1 MVRKLVAGVLL
12 ALPLVVTASSGGEH
26 LEQANTNINSQASL
40 QRGAQLFSN
49 YCLSCHSASY
59 VRYRRLAD
67 DLGLTEAQVLDNLA
81 PTTEKIDDMM
91 VVAMLP
97 EDAETWFGV
106 APPDLTLVARSR
118 GVDWLY
124 TFLKSFYLDDERPTG
139 WNNVLFD
146 NTAMPNPLWQL
157 QGIQAAVFEERAG
170 HASLAGSKLVYAQTE
185 HVLSGL
191 EIIEE
196 GIMTE
201 EEFDQAVN
209 DLVTFLE
216 YIAEPSRIKRES
228 VGIWVLL
235 FLAVFTLFA
244 YFMYKDYWRDVK

>member
-1 MVRKLVAGVLL
+1 MVRTFIVSVLL
-12 ALPLVVTASSGGEH
+12 ALPLVVTASSGGGH
-26 LEQANTNINSQASL
+26 LEQANTNIKNQASL

-67 DLGLTEAQVLDNLA
+67 DLGLTEDQVLQNLA
-81 PTTEKIDDMM
+81 PTTENIDDMM

-97 EDAETWFGV
+97 EDAEDWFGV
-106 APPDLTLVARSR
+106 APPDLSLVARSR

-124 TFLKSFYLDDERPTG
+124 TFLKSFYMDETRPTG
-139 WNNVLFD
+139 WNNALFE

-157 QGIQAAVFEERAG
+157 QGIQAAVFEERHG
-170 HASLAGSKLVYAQTE
+170 QASLVGAQLVKAQTE
-185 HVLSGL
+185 TVLSGL
-191 EIIEE
+191 EIVEE

-201 EEFDQAVN
+201 QEFSQAVS

-216 YIAEPSRIKRES
+216 YIAEPSRIQRES

-235 FLAVFTLFA
+235 FLALFTFLA
-244 YFMYKDYWRDVK
+244 YFMYKEYWRDVT

>member
-1 MVRKLVAGVLL
+1 MARQFVATLLLV
-12 ALPLVVTASSGGEH
+12 LPLAVAASSGGGELEH
-26 LEQANTNINSQASL
+26 ANTNIKSPANL

-49 YCLSCHSASY
+49 YCLSCHSAVY
-59 VRYRRLAD
+59 VRYSRLAE
-67 DLGLTEAQVLDNLA
+67 DLGLTDAQVLENLA

-91 VVAMLP
+91 VVAMSP

-106 APPDLTLVARSR
+106 TPPDLTLVARSR

-124 TFLKSFYLDDERPTG
+124 TFLKSFYLDETRHNG
-139 WNNVLFD
+139 WNNVLFE
-146 NTAMPNPLWQL
+146 NSAMPNPLWQL
-157 QGIQAAVFEERAG
+157 QGIQVAVFEEHHG
-170 HASLAGSKLVYAQTE
+170 EASLVGAQLVRAQTE
-185 HVLSGL
+185 RVLSRL
-191 EIIEE
+191 EIVDE

-235 FLAVFTLFA
+235 FLAVFTFLS
-244 YFMYKDYWRDVK
+244 YLLYKEYWRDVK

>member
-1 MVRKLVAGVLL
+1 MVRNVIAGLLL
-12 ALPLVVTASSGGEH
+12 ALPMAVSASSEGGH
-26 LEQANTNINSQASL
+26 LEQANTNIKNQASL

-59 VRYRRLAD
+59 VRYRRLAV
-67 DLGLTEAQVLDNLA
+67 DLGLTESQVLENLA

-91 VVAMLP
+91 VVAMSP
-97 EDAETWFGV
+97 EDAEDWFGV
-106 APPDLTLVARSR
+106 APPDLSLVARSR

-124 TFLKSFYLDDERPTG
+124 TFLKSFYLDETRDTG
-139 WNNVLFD
+139 WNNALFE
-146 NTAMPNPLWQL
+146 NTSMPNPLWQL
-157 QGIQAAVFEERAG
+157 QGIQVAVFEERTG
-170 HASLAGSKLVYAQTE
+170 QASLVGGKLVYAQTR
-185 HVLSGL
+185 HLLNDL
-191 EIIEE
+191 ELVKP

-201 EEFDQAVN
+201 EEFDQAIS

-235 FLAVFTLFA
+235 FLAAFTILS
-244 YFMYKDYWRDVK
+244 YLMYKEYWKDVN